1 MSNCARLSER
11 MPAIALGR
19 SIWTAEESDHL
30 RDCLDCQDEWSVVQ
44 RSASLGSDLAADFD
58 STATARMVLQ
68 RLATQRENFVLKKR
82 SWAFAALSTAAA
94 MIAVLWSGNPAIRPQ
109 TSPVPAV
116 AALQLPLP
124 ELDSLQPGELNAV
137 LQTLEQPNMG
147 DSTDSSAADDL
158 DDGVLDGGYDPLE
171 G

>member
-1 MSNCARLSER
+1 MSDCARLSDR

-19 SIWTAEESDHL
+19 SMWTAEEADHL
-30 RDCLDCQDEWSVVQ
+30 RDCSDCRDEWKVVQ
-44 RSASLGSDLAADFD
+44 CSAHLASDLAEEFD
-58 STATARMVLQ
+58 STATGRVVLQ
-68 RLATQRENFVLKKR
+68 RLGAQRENLVLR
-82 SWAFAALSTAAA
+82 NRAWAFAALSSAAA
-94 MIAVLWSGNPAIRPQ
+94 VAAVFWLGKPGLPPQ

-116 AALQLPLP
+116 AVLQLPLP
-124 ELDSLQPGELNAV
+124 ELDSLQPGELKAV

-158 DDGVLDGGYDPLE
+158 DDGALDGGYDPLE